1 MISFARR
8 IPNALVFIAGL
19 ILLAQLISYVL
30 PAGEYDRDGDRVIA
44 GTYQT
49 VEADPLPPFA
59 FLTAV
64 PRGLTDAQDIIFFV
78 FIVGGAIGI
87 VRATGVVDALISAA
101 LRRTGEQPEWLV
113 AIMVG
118 IFALG
123 ASTIGMAEE
132 YLPFVPILVTMCL
145 ALKLDAVVAVGIIY
159 IGAGVGYACAALN
172 PFTVL
177 IAQDIAAVPLT
188 SGQTVR
194 WLLLL
199 VCVGVGVDH
208 LLRYM
213 SRLKVDPQS
222 SLVADVDYGTGFTL
236 PATETLTNRH
246 GWIIGLLVIM
256 SAGFVWG
263 VATQGWY
270 VGELS
275 SMFLAIALA
284 TALIGGLTANAAAQS
299 FLGGA
304 AEMTTTA
311 LLIGFARAIQVVL
324 TDAQVI
330 DTVIYGLAQPL
341 AVLPA
346 HGAAVAMLGVQTVC
360 NLFVPSGSAQ
370 AYVTMPV
377 MAPLADLTEV
387 TRQTAVLAYQFGDG
401 FTNMIVPTNA
411 LLMGILALGRIPY
424 SRWVQFVAP
433 LLVKF
438 YAVAVIA
445 LILAVQFGY

>member
-1 MISFARR
+1 MISSARR

-19 ILLAQLISYVL
+19 ILFAQLISYVL
-30 PAGEYDRDGDRVIA
+30 PAGEYDRDGVRVIA
-44 GTYQT
+44 GTYQS
-49 VEADPLPPFA
+49 VEADPLPPFT
-59 FLTAV
+59 FLMAI
-64 PRGLTDAQDIIFFV
+64 PRGLADAQDIIFFV

-87 VRATGVVDALISAA
+87 VRATGVIDALIGAA
-101 LRRTGEQPEWLV
+101 LRRAGGRPERLV
-113 AIMVG
+113 AVMVG

-145 ALKLDAVVAVGIIY
+145 ALHLDAVVAVGIIY

-188 SGQTVR
+188 SGQSVR
-194 WLLLL
+194 RLLLL
-199 VCVGVGVDH
+199 TCVGIGVHH

-213 SRLKVDPQS
+213 ARIRVDPS
-222 SLVADVDYGTGFTL
+222 SSFVADVDYAGFTL
-236 PATETLTNRH
+236 PATETLTGRH
-246 GWIIGLLVIM
+246 GWIIGLLV
-256 SAGFVWG
+256 SASAVFVWG

-275 SMFLAIALA
+275 SMFLAIAVA
-284 TALIGGLTANAAAQS
+284 TALVGGLTANAAAQS

-304 AEMTTTA
+304 GEMTTTA

-341 AVLPA
+341 ALLPA

-360 NLFVPSGSAQ
+360 NLFIPSGSAQ

>member
-1 MISFARR
+1 MISSARR
-8 IPNALVFIAGL
+8 IPSALVFIAGL

-59 FLTAV
+59 FFTAV
-64 PRGLTDAQDIIFFV
+64 PRGLAAAQDIIFFV

-145 ALKLDAVVAVGIIY
+145 ALKLYAVVAVGIIY

-199 VCVGVGVDH
+199 PGLSSLRVSRRPRVRGGLRRSNLPLVGVM
-208 LLRYM
+208 LRG
-213 SRLKVDPQS
+213 SRCTRHWCWRRVLS
-222 SLVADVDYGTGFTL
+222 VAGGYGANDLGAPNIAMRRESKL
-236 PATETLTNRH
+236 P
-246 GWIIGLLVIM
+246 
-256 SAGFVWG
+256 
-263 VATQGWY
+263 
-270 VGELS
+270 
-275 SMFLAIALA
+275 
-284 TALIGGLTANAAAQS
+284 
-299 FLGGA
+299 
-304 AEMTTTA
+304 
-311 LLIGFARAIQVVL
+311 
-324 TDAQVI
+324 
-330 DTVIYGLAQPL
+330 
-341 AVLPA
+341 
-346 HGAAVAMLGVQTVC
+346 
-360 NLFVPSGSAQ
+360 
-370 AYVTMPV
+370 
-377 MAPLADLTEV
+377 
-387 TRQTAVLAYQFGDG
+387 
-401 FTNMIVPTNA
+401 
-411 LLMGILALGRIPY
+411 
-424 SRWVQFVAP
+424 
-433 LLVKF
+433 
-438 YAVAVIA
+438 
-445 LILAVQFGY
+445 

>member
-1 MISFARR
+1 MKSARR
-8 IPNALVFIAGL
+8 IPHALVLIGAL
-19 ILLAQLISYVL
+19 ILVAQVASYFL
-30 PAGEYDRDGDRVIA
+30 PAGEYDRDGSRVIA

-59 FLTAV
+59 FLTAI
-64 PRGLTDAQDIIFFV
+64 PRGLADAQDIIFFV
-78 FIVGGAIGI
+78 FIVGGAIGV
-87 VRATGVVDALISAA
+87 VRATGTVDALISAV
-101 LRRTGEQPEWLV
+101 LRRTGEKPGWLV
-113 AIMVG
+113 AMMVG
-118 IFALG
+118 VFALG
-123 ASTIGMAEE
+123 SSTIGMAEE

-159 IGAGVGYACAALN
+159 VGAGVGYACATLN

-188 SGQTVR
+188 SGQAVR
-194 WLLLL
+194 WILL
-199 VCVGVGVDH
+199 VACAAVGVHH
-208 LLRYM
+208 LLRYV
-213 SRLKVDPQS
+213 SRLRVDPNS
-222 SLVADVDYGTGFTL
+222 SFVADVDYTTGFTL
-236 PATETLTNRH
+236 PAAVTLTNRH
-246 GWIIGLLVIM
+246 GWVIGLLVIA

-263 VATQGWY
+263 VAAQGWY

-275 SMFLAIALA
+275 AMFLAIGVAAALVA
-284 TALIGGLTANAAAQS
+284 GLTANMAAQS
-299 FLGGA
+299 FLSGA

-324 TDAQVI
+324 ADAHVI
-330 DTVIYGLAQPL
+330 DTVVYGLAQPL
-341 AVLPA
+341 TVLPA
-346 HGAAVAMLGVQTVC
+346 HVAAVAMLGVQTVC

-438 YAVAVIA
+438 YVVAVLA
-445 LILAVQFGY
+445 LILAVEFGY

>member
-1 MISFARR
+1 
-8 IPNALVFIAGL
+8 
-19 ILLAQLISYVL
+19 
-30 PAGEYDRDGDRVIA
+30 
-44 GTYQT
+44 
-49 VEADPLPPFA
+49 
-59 FLTAV
+59 
-64 PRGLTDAQDIIFFV
+64 
-78 FIVGGAIGI
+78 
-87 VRATGVVDALISAA
+87 
-101 LRRTGEQPEWLV
+101 
-113 AIMVG
+113 
-118 IFALG
+118 
-123 ASTIGMAEE
+123 
-132 YLPFVPILVTMCL
+132 
-145 ALKLDAVVAVGIIY
+145 
-159 IGAGVGYACAALN
+159 
-172 PFTVL
+172 
-177 IAQDIAAVPLT
+177 
-188 SGQTVR
+188 
-194 WLLLL
+194 
-199 VCVGVGVDH
+199 
-208 LLRYM
+208 
-213 SRLKVDPQS
+213 
-222 SLVADVDYGTGFTL
+222 
-236 PATETLTNRH
+236 
-246 GWIIGLLVIM
+246 M